1 MRFFSNRPRLRA
13 IEMQKQMLQMFLT
26 TKFLLRQII
35 LLNIAELAF
44 HMHILCVYTHS
55 VTVEITREFVNS
67 IWDRAMDA
75 KETILRSAME
85 FW

>member
-44 HMHILCVYTHS
+44 HMHILCVYMHS
-55 VTVEITREFVNS
+55 VTMETTGGFVNS
-67 IWDRAMDA
+67 I
-75 KETILRSAME
+75 
-85 FW
+85 